1 MAFYIPSLILGS
13 ITSISIASNFTH
25 NLITKSINHTFNM
38 LSNFMSYHHIK
49 INEVIEEHD
58 LIAKLQIIEALMKD
72 MGEENIQ
79 KESIK
84 LALNNLH
91 KTVESINTNL
101 SQIESIIEYHKQKY
115 FANWRYLNYDN
126 QIYELKRNIKL
137 LDIRY
142 HMLLEIYNKFK

>member
-1 MAFYIPSLILGS
+1 
-13 ITSISIASNFTH
+13 
-25 NLITKSINHTFNM
+25 
-38 LSNFMSYHHIK
+38 MSYHHIK